1 MAEVRKISTACFSF
15 SASHT
20 LVSAK
25 CCVMMSFIPART
37 TEWSST
43 NKKLGISEVFNHP
56 NFIKTFIKFLSNFPS
71 KEMHV

>member
-1 MAEVRKISTACFSF
+1 
-15 SASHT
+15 
-20 LVSAK
+20 
-25 CCVMMSFIPART
+25 MMSFIPART